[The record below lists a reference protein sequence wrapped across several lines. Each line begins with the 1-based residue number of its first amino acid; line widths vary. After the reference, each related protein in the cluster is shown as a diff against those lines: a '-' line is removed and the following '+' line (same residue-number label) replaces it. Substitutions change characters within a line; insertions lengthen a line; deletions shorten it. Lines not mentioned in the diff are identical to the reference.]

1 MICQKRP
8 DDARESFP
16 TPCGSPCVST
26 FPDGIRFSVL
36 DRSRTREGEDA
47 PQALRATVDLAREV
61 EALGYHRFWVSEHHG
76 VPGVAGAAPT
86 VLAAAVAAATSAVR
100 VGTGGVMLPNH
111 RPMVVAE
118 QFGVLE
124 SLFPGRI
131 DMGVGR
137 SVGFTDGVRRA
148 LGRDKDEVDR
158 FAEQLAELLG
168 WFTGEQTAH
177 PQVHAHPAEGLRV
190 PPFVLATGEGAAIA
204 ASSGL
209 PLVIGDL
216 RSRERLLAA
225 VDTYRAGFRPS
236 PWAAEPYVVVA
247 GTVAVAATEAEARR
261 LLVPEAWSLAYSRT
275 RGVFPPLDAPERIE
289 TLSMTGKQRDFY
301 EAGLRGH
308 VHGTEE
314 QVAAALA
321 EAVEE
326 TGAQEVLVTTSTY
339 DRAALSASYRGLARA
354 VGLTPRA

>member
-1 MICQKRP
+1 M
-8 DDARESFP
+8 
-16 TPCGSPCVST
+16 ST
-26 FPDGIRFSVL
+26 FLDGIRFSVL

-47 PQALRATVDLAREV
+47 PQALRDTVRLAQEA

-76 VPGVAGAAPT
+76 VPGVAGSAPT

-111 RPMVVAE
+111 RPLVVAE

-124 SLFPGRI
+124 ALFPGRI

-137 SVGFTDGVRRA
+137 SVGFTDGIRRA
-148 LGRDKDEVDR
+148 LGRAKEDADR

-177 PQVHAHPAEGLRV
+177 PQVHARPAEGLRV
-190 PPFVLATGEGAAIA
+190 PPFVLATGEGAGIA
-204 ASSGL
+204 AAAGL

-216 RSRERLLAA
+216 RRRDRLLAA
-225 VDTYRAGFRPS
+225 VDTYRTAFRPS

-261 LLVPEAWSLAYSRT
+261 LLMPEAWSLAYSRT
-275 RGVFPPLDAPERIE
+275 RGVFPPLAAPERIE
-289 TLSMTGKQRDFY
+289 ELAMTSMTEKQRGFY
-301 EAGLRGH
+301 ESGLDGH
-308 VHGTEE
+308 LHGTEE
-314 QVAAALA
+314 QVAEGL
-321 EAVEE
+321 ERAVKE

-339 DRAALSASYRGLARA
+339 DRTALSDSYRRLARA
-354 VGLTPRA
+354 VGLTPRGV